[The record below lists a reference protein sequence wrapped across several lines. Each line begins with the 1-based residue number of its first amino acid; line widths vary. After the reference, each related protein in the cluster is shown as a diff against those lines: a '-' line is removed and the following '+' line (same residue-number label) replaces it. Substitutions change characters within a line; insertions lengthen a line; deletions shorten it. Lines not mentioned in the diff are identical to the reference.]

1 MIEILSSLILLAIL
15 IGICI
20 RIYIRY
26 IRPILI
32 ETETKEFER
41 KANYNKQKLEAGY
54 NWYEWRAYIKWNHY
68 WAGEY
73 DYTSYDYWNGADYFK
88 NENDLRDWLK
98 SCGWTLSWYRKN

>member
-41 KANYNKQKLEAGY
+41 KANYHKQKLEAGY
-54 NWYEWRAYIKWNHY
+54 NWYEWKAYKKWNHY

-73 DYTSYDYWNGADYFK
+73 DGSTYDYYTGADYFK
-88 NENDLRDWLK
+88 SEEDLKNWLRAQ
-98 SCGWTLSWYRKN
+98 SLTLSWCRKN